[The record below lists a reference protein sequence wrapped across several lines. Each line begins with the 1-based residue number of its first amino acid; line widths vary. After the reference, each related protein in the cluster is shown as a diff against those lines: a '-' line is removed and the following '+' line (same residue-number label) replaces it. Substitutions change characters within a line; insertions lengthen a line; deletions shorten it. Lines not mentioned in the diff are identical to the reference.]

1 MKSLSACQCV
11 CMLVS
16 VHVCVWYKIGAPK
29 NFIADSLS
37 ARPETYWQNSMIINY
52 AVEICLRANAAGG
65 ALITL

>member
-1 MKSLSACQCV
+1 MCV
-11 CMLVS
+11 R
-16 VHVCVWYKIGAPK
+16 YKIGPRK
-29 NFIADSLS
+29 NFMADSLS